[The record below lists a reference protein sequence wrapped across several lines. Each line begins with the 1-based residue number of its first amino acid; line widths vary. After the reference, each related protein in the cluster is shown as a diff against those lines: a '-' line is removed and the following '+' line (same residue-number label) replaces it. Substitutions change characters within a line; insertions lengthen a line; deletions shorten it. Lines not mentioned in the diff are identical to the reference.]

1 MEKVGGETAAAA
13 AKDDDVPELEG
24 DFEEAS
30 KQEEEQSK
38 AVSKKH

>member
-1 MEKVGGETAAAA
+1 MRKLAMEKVPA

-38 AVSKKH
+38 AVRF

>member
-1 MEKVGGETAAAA
+1 MSCGNVENVNT

-38 AVSKKH
+38 AAAE

>member
-1 MEKVGGETAAAA
+1 
-13 AKDDDVPELEG
+13 LEG

-38 AVSKKH
+38 AVSYKKIMKCKY